1 MAAGRPRSFDTDK
14 ALDRAMHVFWRK
26 GYEGTSL
33 ADLTRAMR
41 INAPS
46 LYAAFGNKEALF
58 GKVLDRYVAGPANY
72 LPKALSA
79 PTAREA
85 IRQVFDGVIALQ
97 TAAGHPGGCLVV
109 QGALAAGTGGS
120 RMRKAAIAR
129 LALAEASIR
138 KRLEAAKAE
147 GDLPKDSKPAEL
159 ASYVLTTLSGIAV
172 AGATG
177 ASRKHLKRIAEVALR
192 AWPS

>member
-58 GKVLDRYVAGPANY
+58 AKVLDRYSAGPANY
-72 LPKALSA
+72 LPKALNAS
-79 PTAREA
+79 TARKA
-85 IRQVFDGVIALQ
+85 VKQVLAGVIKLQ
-97 TAAGHPGGCLVV
+97 IAEGHPGGCLVV
-109 QGALAAGTGGS
+109 QGAVAGGG
-120 RMRKAAIAR
+120 RMRKAAISR
-129 LALAEASIR
+129 LASVETAIR
-138 KRLEAAKAE
+138 ERLQAAKAE
-147 GDLPKDSKPAEL
+147 GDLPRNAKPAEL
-159 ASYVLTTLSGIAV
+159 ASYVLTTMSGIAV

-177 ASRKHLKRIAEVALR
+177 ASRKRLEKIAEVALR